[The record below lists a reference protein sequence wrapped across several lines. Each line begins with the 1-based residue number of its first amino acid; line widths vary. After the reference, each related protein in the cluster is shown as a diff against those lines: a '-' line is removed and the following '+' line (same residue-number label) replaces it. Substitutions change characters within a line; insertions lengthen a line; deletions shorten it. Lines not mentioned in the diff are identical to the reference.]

1 MEKWPAQT
9 VTRGRAEQRRRMQ
22 KTKKRSVR
30 ASSHLQRIKNLPLR
44 LGLVDDGEPVRPVV
58 VGFVGF
64 VCVVS
69 SATQTLRVDGP
80 VRYVRQALP

>member
-1 MEKWPAQT
+1 MLNSALQT
-9 VTRGRAEQRRRMQ
+9 SGFREVLRRNRVF
-22 KTKKRSVR
+22 KL
-30 ASSHLQRIKNLPLR
+30 ALQRIKNLPLR